1 MVNYYELLEISQSA
15 SSEEIGAAIKKS
27 RRIWNNRANNPD
39 SKIRADA
46 EQHVREIADA
56 EKVLLDATKRQQYDY
71 DLAHAPKEV
80 PNSTSDAEDSLME
93 RAIELADLENY
104 AEAQALFQR
113 VISSNPQ
120 NAQAWYFYGL
130 VSRDLKDHQKARDC
144 FAAASKLD
152 PNNDEY
158 FRELGFACID
168 EDDGQAAFDAF
179 KHALECNPQE
189 KEYKVY
195 CAECLRVL
203 GKYKEAYQTIQEAI
217 DEGKKDEF
225 AQDIYVGIC
234 SAYTN
239 SQVSHNKPA
248 GRYLI
253 TNERQLTFAK
263 EMLRKMKAV
272 NCNTDDAR
280 SAVSAIEKMINE
292 AEGNHYDN
300 MYGDAKLWII
310 IAVVAF
316 IVLSA
321 ANLAVVGLI
330 ALVVIGLAFYT
341 THYKTGWK
349 WNYTK
354 SDSSVRNSGLQ

>member
-1 MVNYYELLEISQSA
+1 MVNYYELLEISQNA
-15 SSEEIGAAIKKS
+15 SVEEIGAAIKKC

-56 EKVLLDATKRQQYDY
+56 EKVLLDTAKRQQYDH

-80 PNSTSDAEDSLME
+80 PTSTSDAEDSLME

-113 VISSNPQ
+113 VVSRNPQ
-120 NAQAWYFYGL
+120 NAQAWHFYGL
-130 VSRDLKDHQKARDC
+130 VSRDLKDYQKAREC
-144 FAAASKLD
+144 FTAASKLD

-168 EDDGQAAFDAF
+168 EDDGQAAYEAF

-217 DEGKKDEF
+217 DEGQKDEF
-225 AQDIYVGIC
+225 AQDIYTGIC
-234 SAYTN
+234 FAYTN
-239 SQVSHNKPA
+239 SQMSNNKPA
-248 GRYLI
+248 GRFLI
-253 TNERQLTFAK
+253 TNERQLSFAK
-263 EMLRKMKAV
+263 DMLRKMKSV
-272 NCNTDDAR
+272 NCSTDDSHQKV
-280 SAVSAIEKMINE
+280 SAVEKMINE
-292 AEGNHYDN
+292 AEGNHYDS
-300 MYGDAKLWII
+300 MYGDAKIWII

-316 IVLSA
+316 VVLASA
-321 ANLAVVGLI
+321 NQALLGLM
-330 ALVVIGLAFYT
+330 ALVVIGLVFYI
-341 THYKTGWK
+341 THFKAGWK